1 MLENVI
7 VSCLLL
13 YIPKFIIFISFQL
26 FYFTKIS
33 NTSFILSYKLF

>member
-13 YIPKFIIFISFQL
+13 YIPKFIILLVFSYFIL
-26 FYFTKIS
+26 LIS